1 VKVAYLAPEIPAL
14 SATFVYKEI
23 QTLEEQGVE
32 VIPFSIHKP
41 INEASEKE
49 LQALK
54 EKTVYVYQSSAFKI
68 LWIHLFLILTT
79 PINYISCCFMLFGDM
94 LKLGLVSRK
103 SFGMLYRFFYAA
115 KIALQLK
122 KSDCKHLHVHFA
134 HVPTDVAMYATKMV
148 GGSFSVTAHANDLF
162 ERGWLLKQKVERSS
176 FFGTIS
182 EFNKRFLE
190 NQGIDVEKVRV
201 IRCGVDEQQFSPRE
215 FKAPK
220 KPFKIGMVGRLVEKK
235 GVDTLIDAAKL
246 VIDSGVEIKVEIA
259 GSGPLESELKQQS
272 ASNKFNDDVVSFV
285 GALPHDQVVDFIKSL
300 DAFVLPC
307 KKDKHGDMDGIPVV
321 LMEAMLS
328 GVPVI
333 STKLSGI
340 PELIDDKNTGLL
352 VPPNNVEALSEAII
366 DIYSN
371 QQQTKKMVAKAID
384 KVRNEFSIH
393 INSER
398 LKALFMGSI
407 N

>member
-41 INEASEKE
+41 FNEASEKNVD
-49 LQALK
+49 ALK
-54 EKTVYVYQSSAFKI
+54 ERTVYVYQESALNI
-68 LWIHLFLILTT
+68 VWLHLILILTT
-79 PINYISCCFMLFGDM
+79 PINYLNCCFMLLGDM
-94 LKLGLVSRK
+94 LKLGGASRK
-103 SFGMLYRFFYAA
+103 SLGMLYRFFYAA
-115 KIALQLK
+115 KVASQLK
-122 KSDCKHLHVHFA
+122 KSHCKHLHVHFA

-148 GGSFSVTAHANDLF
+148 GASFSVTAHANDLF

-176 FFGTIS
+176 FFGTFS

-190 NQGIDVEKVRV
+190 NQGIDVEKVRI
-201 IRCGVDEQQFSPRE
+201 IRCGVDEQQFSPRK
-215 FKAPK
+215 FKKPSQ
-220 KPFKIGMVGRLVEKK
+220 PFKIGMVGRLVEKK
-235 GVDTLIDAAKL
+235 GVDTLIAATKL
-246 VIDSGVEIKVEIA
+246 VIDSGVEVKLEIA
-259 GSGPLESELKQQS
+259 GSGPMESILKQQV
-272 ASNKFNDDVVSFV
+272 AENKLNDNVVSFV
-285 GALPHDQVVDFIKSL
+285 GALPHEQVVDFIKSL

-307 KKDKHGDMDGIPVV
+307 RKDKNGDMDGIPVV

-333 STKLSGI
+333 STLLSGI

-352 VPPNNVEALSEAII
+352 VPPNNAEALSKAIV
-366 DIYSN
+366 DSKSN
-371 QQQTKKMVAKAID
+371 QQQTNGMVLKAID

-393 INSER
+393 INSQR
-398 LKALFMGSI
+398 LKALFEDVT